1 MGMQGG
7 VSMLRLIIILSIVVT
22 LVSGIVLSTSSIAKA
37 TTLGTPKAA
46 TPGPSSG
53 TMILEGKCVK
63 IGVKPNGTLGIGNST
78 QPGIQYDKTCSGTF
92 NGSYDFLTPG
102 IPWENLN
109 VKLGEINLN
118 LNNQNGS
125 ASRGTWPAG
134 TMTLI
139 DKSGVPYRGT
149 QYDNRV
155 VAIFTSTVAT
165 MENDIRFNDYD
176 QFVDIS
182 TYVTPTIGVEVGYIS
197 RAIDS
202 DARIGGSDS
211 SATNNARGYSEIPKK
226 YLVFSE
232 TTVSKAVMGYYTGED
247 GADVNTG
254 ISSGWSMD
262 STTYHAYSGAD
273 VVPDADYTIGIA
285 KKFTMVAARTAMVFH
300 HAYIF
305 GDSAYNGAEPAIR
318 TGAGGGVP
326 GVIPGCP
333 GCVLTDSGS
342 ALATNT
348 PNPAGTNTPRPT
360 NTSAPISGPTYT
372 PSRTLTPS
380 RTSTHTVTATYTTTN
395 TPTITNTR
403 TATATRTLT
412 ASMTATSTRSLTAT
426 RSSTA
431 TMTASVTRSSTRTL
445 TATVTRSATATATST
460 RTNTFTR
467 TVTNTRTNTPSQTAT
482 NTPKPQTLKKAA
494 IGNLFILG
502 LLSNGSLVTWGGKNE
517 FGETSIPS
525 IHRSKIFVDVA
536 TTVDTAFALDDAGN
550 LFAWGG
556 TPKYNV
562 KNIPTNARTGVKAIG
577 SGANFVVAVKT
588 DGSLVAWGEDSYSQV
603 TNVPRESGFVA
614 VDGGPF
620 HACAIKSDTTVKCW
634 GDNRSGHSKVP
645 AGLTG
650 VTAISAGQDHTVA
663 LLSNGTLVGWG
674 SNLKSQIRFPADLT
688 GVIDVAAGR
697 MVTIAV
703 MNDGTIKSFGDPQ
716 YFNFGSPAISN
727 AVAVASDNQNSIVGL
742 SNNGVRVAGLR
753 LTDSGINVSR
763 SPTRTA
769 SPTRTPTP

>member
-63 IGVKPNGTLGIGNST
+63 IGVKPNGTLGIGGET

-232 TTVSKAVMGYYTGED
+232 TTSSKAVMGYYTGED

-502 LLSNGSLVTWGGKNE
+502 LLSNGSLVT
-517 FGETSIPS
+517 
-525 IHRSKIFVDVA
+525 
-536 TTVDTAFALDDAGN
+536 
-550 LFAWGG
+550 
-556 TPKYNV
+556 
-562 KNIPTNARTGVKAIG
+562 
-577 SGANFVVAVKT
+577 
-588 DGSLVAWGEDSYSQV
+588 
-603 TNVPRESGFVA
+603 
-614 VDGGPF
+614 
-620 HACAIKSDTTVKCW
+620 
-634 GDNRSGHSKVP
+634 
-645 AGLTG
+645 
-650 VTAISAGQDHTVA
+650 
-663 LLSNGTLVGWG
+663 
-674 SNLKSQIRFPADLT
+674 
-688 GVIDVAAGR
+688 
-697 MVTIAV
+697 
-703 MNDGTIKSFGDPQ
+703 
-716 YFNFGSPAISN
+716 
-727 AVAVASDNQNSIVGL
+727 
-742 SNNGVRVAGLR
+742 
-753 LTDSGINVSR
+753 
-763 SPTRTA
+763 
-769 SPTRTPTP
+769 